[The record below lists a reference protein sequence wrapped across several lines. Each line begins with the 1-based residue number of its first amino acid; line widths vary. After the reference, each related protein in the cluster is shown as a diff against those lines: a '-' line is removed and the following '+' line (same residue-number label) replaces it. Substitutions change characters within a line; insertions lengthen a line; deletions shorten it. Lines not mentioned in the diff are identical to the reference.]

1 LGVGDVL
8 LEEKSVY
15 THAVRIALAAIC
27 LVALGQAPQPP
38 AFKSGVSLV
47 TVDVSVL
54 DNDGRPVPDLTA
66 ADFEIRLNNRAQP
79 IRGFSYLQVA
89 AEMIGAVGPA
99 FDAAPASPAAAAQP
113 AASVPRVFI
122 LLVDDLSFS
131 PLAGKELFTASQRF
145 VSSLP
150 AADLVGLTTSTGTV
164 VVNPTADRAPIL
176 AALPKIVGA
185 FQDPR
190 VESSGPQERSNASP
204 DQQVGLAQALD
215 IDRGDTQVL
224 KQAIA
229 NECFGGDL
237 QAFNTQSLEQVL
249 GASTC
254 ARQVQLSATR
264 SAAQLKM
271 TVRQQAQVY
280 ESVIRAMRTATG
292 IRHLVVLTDGVA
304 LGQDIAAMTPVA
316 RAAAEAGVQL
326 TVLMAT
332 PDISLADTGRRV
344 GTLAQGGGKTQVDP
358 GAPQRRREDN
368 QMLLN
373 GARTTTDMAG
383 GTFYQVTGEP
393 DRFFSRV
400 AVAASGLYRI
410 AVEAPSDTV
419 PGKDFTLSARVPKR
433 AGVTVRANRHAIA
446 VVPGAAATTP
456 AAAPAPAAK
465 ALVSPDEQMRR
476 AIATGRRFDG
486 LAVTLQPTLRRAAD
500 PSQVSIDVVIRVT
513 AGQAPVRTVFGLVD
527 ANGAIR
533 TSDGRLEQADADGT
547 YHLAFS
553 VPVAPGAYKLR
564 VAAADA
570 SGAVGATEATVN
582 AELTAMGPLRA
593 SDLTVEPLPGERR
606 RVLASLDLYPA
617 DTAAPPDVIVKMA
630 LVPESGDPA
639 VERAVVPELVDGVLR
654 VEAEFAL
661 DRLPPG
667 RYTVRATVMSGASV
681 LGSVSRPIR

>member
-1 LGVGDVL
+1 M
-8 LEEKSVY
+8 
-15 THAVRIALAAIC
+15 RIALAAIC
-27 LVALGQAPQPP
+27 LVALDQAPQPP
-38 AFKSGVSLV
+38 PFKSGVSLV

-66 ADFEIRLNNRAQP
+66 GDFEIRLNNRAQP
-79 IRGFSYLQVA
+79 IRGFSYLQVP
-89 AEMIGAVGPA
+89 AEMAGAVGPS
-99 FDAAPASPAAAAQP
+99 FDAAPAATASPAAKTAAT
-113 AASVPRVFI
+113 VPRVFI

-131 PLAGKELFTASQRF
+131 PLAGKELFAAAHRF
-145 VSSLP
+145 VASLP
-150 AADLVGLTTSTGTV
+150 AADLVGLTTTTGSV
-164 VVNPTADRAPIL
+164 VVNPTADRAPLL
-176 AALPKIVGA
+176 AALPKIAGA

-190 VESSGPQERSNASP
+190 VESSGPVEAKNPSP

-215 IDRGDTQVL
+215 IDRGDAATL

-229 NECFGGDL
+229 NECFAGES
-237 QAFNTQSLEQVL
+237 QIFNTQNLESVL
-249 GASTC
+249 GSSAC

-264 SAAQLKM
+264 TAAQMKA
-271 TVRQQAQVY
+271 TVQRQAQAL

-304 LGQDIAAMTPVA
+304 LTQDIGTMTPVA

-326 TVLMAT
+326 TVMMAT
-332 PDISLADTGRRV
+332 PDISLADGGRRV
-344 GTLAQGGGKTQVDP
+344 GTLAQGGGKAQVDP

-400 AVAASGLYRI
+400 AVAASGIYRI
-410 AVEAPSDTV
+410 AVEAPSDTA
-419 PGKDFTLSARVPKR
+419 PGKDFTLAARVPKR
-433 AGVTVRANRHAIA
+433 AGVTVRTNRHAIA
-446 VVPGAAATTP
+446 VAPGAAAAAP
-456 AAAPAPAAK
+456 AVLPAPAAK
-465 ALVSPDEQMRR
+465 ALVSPDERMRR
-476 AIATGRRFDG
+476 AIASGRPLGG
-486 LAVTLQPTLRRAAD
+486 LAVTLRPALRRAAD
-500 PSQVSIDVVIRVT
+500 PSQVSIDVVISVT
-513 AGQAPVRTVFGLVD
+513 AGQAPLRTIFGLVD

-533 TSDGRLEQADADGT
+533 TSDGKLEQADADGT

-564 VAAADA
+564 VAVADA
-570 SGAVGATEATVN
+570 SGAVGATEAAVN

-617 DTAAPPDVIVKMA
+617 DTGAPPDVIVKMA

-667 RYTVRATVMSGASV
+667 RYAVRATVMSGASV
-681 LGSVSRPIR
+681 LGSVSRPVR